1 MVSGAFQQLT
11 GGDNVRSALEN
22 RLSTSLRSIPFRPE
36 YGANLK
42 EFMNLPMTADNISR
56 IEQEVQTQ
64 VLRDPRVKEV
74 RKIEVTTQTN
84 GLVLIRLN
92 LVLVG
97 TNENLNVE
105 VVT

>member
-1 MVSGAFQQLT
+1 
-11 GGDNVRSALEN
+11 
-22 RLSTSLRSIPFRPE
+22 
-36 YGANLK
+36 
-42 EFMNLPMTADNISR
+42 MTADNISR

>member
-42 EFMNLPMTADNISR
+42 EFMNLANDC
-56 IEQEVQTQ
+56 
-64 VLRDPRVKEV
+64 
-74 RKIEVTTQTN
+74 
-84 GLVLIRLN
+84 
-92 LVLVG
+92 
-97 TNENLNVE
+97 
-105 VVT
+105 

>member
-1 MVSGAFQQLT
+1 
-11 GGDNVRSALEN
+11 
-22 RLSTSLRSIPFRPE
+22 
-36 YGANLK
+36 
-42 EFMNLPMTADNISR
+42 MTADNISR

-74 RKIEVTTQTN
+74 RKIEVTTQMN